1 MRVVLL
7 SLNAMEI
14 HSFLFV
20 LLEFVSARGQF
31 IFTDFFFWQ
40 PDCVSL
46 CVCFSVGFL
55 LLLVVLCLF
64 CTYLQ
69 NLSKLTRL
77 ENAQLGVPRSPL
89 WFHTTRFGIV
99 QLFFFSFCNFFS
111 TLVPCIV

>member
-55 LLLVVLCLF
+55 LLLVASLF
-64 CTYLQ
+64 LQ
-69 NLSKLTRL
+69 
-77 ENAQLGVPRSPL
+77 
-89 WFHTTRFGIV
+89 I
-99 QLFFFSFCNFFS
+99 FFSGNRTVLVCVSASVLGFCYCLLFS
-111 TLVPCIV
+111 VCFAHIYKIYLNLLD